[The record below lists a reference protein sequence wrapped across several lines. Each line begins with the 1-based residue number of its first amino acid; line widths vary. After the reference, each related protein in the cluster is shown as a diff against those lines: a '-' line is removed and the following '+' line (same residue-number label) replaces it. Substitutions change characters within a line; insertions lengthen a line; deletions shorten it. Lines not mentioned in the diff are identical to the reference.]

1 MQNKFK
7 KYSQTGVGW
16 SGLELRCVWCVSLSV
31 KRRGLRKWN
40 KYTKTTKLSSFKARR
55 NKYCKQVSRERRKKC
70 TVPNNKVHYGHI
82 CPGTGHK
89 VNHKS
94 VKHNPAQIM
103 NEQLLF
109 LNSIPS
115 HKCTEQNVLHFDH
128 IFKVWTSERMSEI
141 TIFITVQNQQ

>member
-1 MQNKFK
+1 MAIYAQ
-7 KYSQTGVGW
+7 G
-16 SGLELRCVWCVSLSV
+16 
-31 KRRGLRKWN
+31 
-40 KYTKTTKLSSFKARR
+40 
-55 NKYCKQVSRERRKKC
+55 QV
-70 TVPNNKVHYGHI
+70 I
-82 CPGTGHK
+82 K

-109 LNSIPS
+109 LHSMPS

-128 IFKVWTSERMSEI
+128 IFKVWTSEQMSEI